1 MTPFIEQRKLIKG
14 FLFLGEYM
22 RENFEDLIGK
32 LSPTLRRITHKLNG
46 HFSFFDEDDLF
57 QEALEHLWTNFN
69 DGKLDSKTDSY
80 VLQGC
85 YFHLKNYLRKTLDKT
100 RLVSLERLM
109 DEEDGW
115 ADRSLGKDDPAIEE
129 TLDKNDIS
137 DAAEKSRLS
146 ERERKVMTLSLE
158 SLTTREIGTKLGIS
172 HVMVVKIRKNIRT
185 KFRTSKYF
193 TGTGYQN

>member
-1 MTPFIEQRKLIKG
+1 
-14 FLFLGEYM
+14 M
-22 RENFEDLIGK
+22 RENFEDMIGK

-69 DGKLDSKTDSY
+69 EGRLNSKTDSY

-100 RLVSLERLM
+100 RSLSLEQLM
-109 DEEDGW
+109 SEEDGW
-115 ADRSLGKDDPAIEE
+115 IERSLGRDDPAIEE
-129 TLDKNDIS
+129 ALDINDIT
-137 DAAEKSRLS
+137 DAAEKSSLS
-146 ERERKVMTLSLE
+146 ERERKVITLSLE
-158 SLTTREIGTKLGIS
+158 SLTTREIGAKLGIS
-172 HVMVVKIRKNIRT
+172 HVMVVKIRKNIRR

-193 TGTGYQN
+193 TEAGYQN